1 MRSKAVSPCLSSK
14 LDCAFC
20 FARGRGRGAGRE
32 RRPIHQLMISLMSMQ
47 PSSLVP
53 PRPAT
58 KSDPPSD
65 GATLRG
71 VISLLICIHLFCVA
85 VVLAANFRRS
95 PLQGRLVSIFSGYTK
110 LLHLDPEF
118 TPYYY
123 TLGRPSDDDSWLVI
137 DLYPSAEQPVA
148 QQESVKTVRLP
159 ESGSNWFENR
169 KRGFQLA
176 KLLASN
182 AEPGTEN
189 DDLTGEIARSVGGWA
204 MRTTGNHRAV
214 VRCVRRMSQPLDLAA
229 LNPGFP
235 PDRPADAAYDSTIY
249 EADVWTDEDGQVQLL
264 KKASRAEVAPGRAAT
279 GGSAATSSSNQPN
292 NQKPSP

>member
-1 MRSKAVSPCLSSK
+1 
-14 LDCAFC
+14 
-20 FARGRGRGAGRE
+20 
-32 RRPIHQLMISLMSMQ
+32 MSMQ

-58 KSDPPSD
+58 KSDTPND

-71 VISLLICIHLFCVA
+71 VLSLLICIHLFCVA

-110 LLHLDPEF
+110 LLHFDPEF

-123 TLGRPSDDDSWLVI
+123 TLGRPSDDDTWLVI

-148 QQESVKTVRLP
+148 QQQSVKTVRLP
-159 ESGSNWFENR
+159 EGGSNWFDNR
-169 KRGFQLA
+169 KRAFQLA
-176 KLLASN
+176 RLVATS
-182 AEPGTEN
+182 AEPGNEN

-214 VRCVRRMSQPLDLAA
+214 VRCVRRMSQSLDLAA

-235 PDRPADAAYDSTIY
+235 ADRPTDPAYDSTIY

-264 KKASRAEVAPGRAAT
+264 KRASRAEVAPGRT
-279 GGSAATSSSNQPN
+279 GTGAMSPTPPSNPTN
-292 NQKPSP
+292 N